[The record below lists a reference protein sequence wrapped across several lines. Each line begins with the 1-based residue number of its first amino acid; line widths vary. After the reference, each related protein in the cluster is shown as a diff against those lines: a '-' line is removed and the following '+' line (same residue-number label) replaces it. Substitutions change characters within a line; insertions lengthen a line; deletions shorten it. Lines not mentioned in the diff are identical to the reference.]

1 MKTRFPQTI
10 LITITTALIL
20 LGSLNV
26 AFAQPEWS
34 LQVNGEVNNSLSLT
48 IDQLAALPT
57 TTVQANIYCYGA
69 FVTGGS
75 WIGPKLSQILQ
86 MAELGSQAESVEF
99 TAADGYTVIIPIT
112 TAMREDVIVAYQING
127 QPLTEGLRLVL
138 PEANGNMW
146 ISGITQITVTAS
158 SSNDPPNAYILP
170 NFNTQIS
177 IPVAT
182 PTPAPTP
189 TPTPTSTPTS
199 TPTPQTTPTPTDNQP
214 QQQNSSTQSPLP
226 KYDYTLAFAAIT
238 VAMVTLATGYVLRK
252 RKITTS
258 SVFSPKS

>member
-34 LQVNGEVNNSLSLT
+34 LQVNGEVSNSLSLT
-48 IDQLAALPT
+48 MDQLAALPT
-57 TTVQANIYCYGA
+57 TTVQADIYCYGV
-69 FVTGGS
+69 FVTGGN

-99 TAADGYTVIIPIT
+99 TAADGYTVTIPIT
-112 TAMREDVIVAYQING
+112 TAMLEEVIVAYQLND
-127 QPLTEGLRLVL
+127 QPLPEGLRLVL

-146 ISGITQITVTAS
+146 IGGITQITVTAS
-158 SSNDPPNAYILP
+158 PSNNPPNAYILP
-170 NFNTQIS
+170 NFNAHIS
-177 IPVAT
+177 IPVAA

-189 TPTPTSTPTS
+189 TPTPTSTPTPTT
-199 TPTPQTTPTPTDNQP
+199 TPPTPTPTDSQP
-214 QQQNSSTQSPLP
+214 QQQSSSTQSPLS

-258 SVFSPKS
+258 SVFSRKS

>member
-34 LQVNGEVNNSLSLT
+34 LQVNGEVSNSLSLT
-48 IDQLAALPT
+48 MDQLAALPT
-57 TTVQANIYCYGA
+57 TTVQADIYCYGG

-99 TAADGYTVIIPIT
+99 TAADGYTVIIPMT

-127 QPLTEGLRLVL
+127 QPLPEGLRLVL

-146 ISGITQITVTAS
+146 IAGITQITVTAS
-158 SSNDPPNAYILP
+158 PSNNPPNAYILP
-170 NFNTQIS
+170 NFNAYIS
-177 IPVAT
+177 IPAPM
-182 PTPAPTP
+182 PTPAPTF
-189 TPTPTSTPTS
+189 
-199 TPTPQTTPTPTDNQP
+199 TPQPINQTATPPAPTPTDSQP
-214 QQQNSSTQSPLP
+214 QQQSSSTQRPLS

>member
-34 LQVNGEVNNSLSLT
+34 LQVNGEVSNSLSLT
-48 IDQLAALPT
+48 MDQLAALPT
-57 TTVQANIYCYGA
+57 ITVQADIYCYGV

-112 TAMREDVIVAYQING
+112 IAMLEDVIVAYQMDD
-127 QPLTEGLRLVL
+127 QPLPEGLRLVL

-146 ISGITQITVTAS
+146 IGGITQITVTAS
-158 SSNDPPNAYILP
+158 PSNNPPNAYILP
-170 NFNTQIS
+170 NFNAHIS

-182 PTPAPTP
+182 PTPAPTF
-189 TPTPTSTPTS
+189 
-199 TPTPQTTPTPTDNQP
+199 TPQPINQTATPPAPTPTDSQP
-214 QQQNSSTQSPLP
+214 QQQSSSTQSPLS
-226 KYDYTLAFAAIT
+226 KYDYTLAFATIT

-252 RKITTS
+252 RKITAS

>member
-34 LQVNGEVNNSLSLT
+34 LQVNGEVSNSLSLT
-48 IDQLAALPT
+48 MDQLAALPT
-57 TTVQANIYCYGA
+57 TTVQADIYCYGV
-69 FVTGGS
+69 FVKGGN

-99 TAADGYTVIIPIT
+99 TAADGYTVTIPIT
-112 TAMREDVIVAYQING
+112 TAMLEEVIVAYQIDD
-127 QPLTEGLRLVL
+127 QPLPEGLRLVL

-146 ISGITQITVTAS
+146 IGGITQITVTAAP
-158 SSNDPPNAYILP
+158 SNNPPNAYILP
-170 NFNTQIS
+170 NFNAHIS

-182 PTPAPTP
+182 PTPAPTFTPQPINQTATPP
-189 TPTPTSTPTS
+189 TPTPTDS
-199 TPTPQTTPTPTDNQP
+199 QP
-214 QQQNSSTQSPLP
+214 QQQSSSTQSPLS